1 MKVIYTGCDDDQVRW
16 GGNSDPRGI
25 LVEGNTYEVEDYEIH
40 SWHTKLKLVG
50 VDGKFNSVC
59 FIDVEE

>member
-25 LVEGNTYEVEDYEIH
+25 LVEGCNYLNKI
-40 SWHTKLKLVG
+40 
-50 VDGKFNSVC
+50 
-59 FIDVEE
+59 